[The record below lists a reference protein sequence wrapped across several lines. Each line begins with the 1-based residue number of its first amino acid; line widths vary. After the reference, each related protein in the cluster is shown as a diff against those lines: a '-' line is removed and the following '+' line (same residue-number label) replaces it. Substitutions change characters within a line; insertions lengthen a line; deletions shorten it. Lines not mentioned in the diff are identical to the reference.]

1 MMRSTRTVQLIA
13 VLLLL
18 LYGSISTIADL
29 FHNHHDLAQR
39 DDCPAC
45 IWQQMS
51 QEPLPDDGL
60 AARFEPLCTVVAL
73 LQAPREERTAAGC
86 DLTDGIQPRAPPLL
100 LLHLSV

>member
-1 MMRSTRTVQLIA
+1 MKRSTRIVQAIA

-18 LYGSISTIADL
+18 LYGSISTLADL
-29 FHNHHDLAQR
+29 FHTHHDLTQR

-60 AARFEPLCTVVAL
+60 TTQVEPICMVVAL
-73 LQAPREERTAAGC
+73 LQAPLEERVAAGC
-86 DLTDGIQPRAPPLL
+86 DLTDGIQPRAPPILL
-100 LLHLSV
+100 LLSV